1 MKRLS
6 FFSILMLSFFFLLS
20 HTNAQESFKI
30 GVLAKRGAANCMK
43 QWSATADYLSQK
55 LPGKSFKIIPL
66 DFDQVEP
73 AVQKKEVDFVLVNSS
88 MFITLKR
95 KFNVAPVTTMINS
108 RQGKAVKEF
117 GGVILARADN
127 GAINNL
133 SDLKGKKFIAVEEN
147 SFGGWQMAFRELKA
161 NGIDPQKDFAK
172 LAFAGTHDNVVLA
185 VRNKVMDAGTVRTDT
200 YERMAAEG
208 KIDMKDFK
216 IINTQSNAGFP
227 FALSTRLYP
236 EWPLSSLSHVNT
248 AVAVEVTKVLSAMSA
263 DDPAAKAA
271 KVVGW
276 SAPLDYT
283 SVEDCLS
290 DLNL

>member
-1 MKRLS
+1 MKRNSVFL
-6 FFSILMLSFFFLLS
+6 IIMLSLFFFLSNLQ
-20 HTNAQESFKI
+20 AQESFKI

-95 KFNVAPVTTMINS
+95 KFNVTPVTTMINS
-108 RQGKAVKEF
+108 RQGKSVKEF

-127 GAINNL
+127 SAINSL
-133 SDLKGKKFIAVEEN
+133 ADLKGKKFIAVEEN

-208 KIDMKDFK
+208 KIDLKDFK
-216 IINTQSNAGFP
+216 IINTQSGNGFP

-236 EWPLSSLSHVNT
+236 EWPLSSLSHVN
-248 AVAVEVTKVLSAMSA
+248 ADAALEVTKALSSMSS
-263 DDPAAKAA
+263 DSPAAKAA

-276 SAPLDYT
+276 SAPLDYS
-283 SVEDCLS
+283 SVEECLS